1 MVFSGQK
8 FESKLGM
15 KKKRLLITGGSGLLA
30 LNWACALRNTWDVTL
45 GTHRHSVDLADV
57 SVTPMTLDD
66 PALLRAQFEKIS
78 PDLVVHTAGL
88 TSVDRCELF
97 PALAH
102 QANIEIAENVAMA
115 AAMHD
120 AALVHVSTDHLFSGR
135 QSFCNEAALPEPVNY
150 YARTK
155 ALAEKI
161 VMQVNPAALIV
172 RTNFFGWGHASRQ
185 SFTDWLIYNLR
196 AGKKLILFENI
207 YFTPILADTLALAAH
222 ELVEKGVSGVFNLVG
237 DQRLSKYE
245 FALLLADHFFIS
257 ESLLLPHSFDGS
269 ELAAARPHDM
279 SLDNSK
285 ARQVLGRDL
294 GSVPQFLAALSE
306 QESSGRSAELLKSV
320 KPK

>member
-1 MVFSGQK
+1 
-8 FESKLGM
+8 M

-30 LNWACALRNTWDVTL
+30 LNWACALRDTWDITL
-45 GTHRHSVDLADV
+45 GTHQHSVDLV
-57 SVTPMTLDD
+57 GVRVTPMTLDD

-78 PDLVVHTAGL
+78 PDLVVHSAGL
-88 TSVDRCELF
+88 TSVDKCELF

-102 QANIEIAENVAMA
+102 QANIEIAKNVAQSV
-115 AAMHD
+115 AMHG

-135 QSFCNEAALPEPVNY
+135 QSLCTEAEQPDPVNQY
-150 YARTK
+150 GRTK
-155 ALAEKI
+155 ALAETI
-161 VMQVNPAALIV
+161 VMQVNPAAIVV
-172 RTNFFGWGHASRQ
+172 RTNFFGWGHATRQ

-196 AGKKLILFENI
+196 AGKELSLFDNV
-207 YFTPILADTLALAAH
+207 YFTPILADALALAAH

-245 FALLLADHFFIS
+245 FACVLADHFCIP
-257 ESLLLPHSFDGS
+257 ENLLLPHSFDGS
-269 ELAAARPHDM
+269 ELVAARPHDM

-294 GSVPQFLAALSE
+294 GSVPQFLAALRE

>member
-1 MVFSGQK
+1 
-8 FESKLGM
+8 M

-30 LNWACALRNTWDVTL
+30 LNWACALRDTWDVTL
-45 GTHRHSVDLADV
+45 ATHQHSVDLVGVRV
-57 SVTPMTLDD
+57 SPMTLDD

-88 TSVDRCELF
+88 TSVDKCELF

-102 QANIEIAENVAMA
+102 QANIEIARNVAQA
-115 AAMHD
+115 AAMHG
-120 AALVHVSTDHLFSGR
+120 AALVHISTDHLFSGR
-135 QSFCNEAALPEPVNY
+135 QSLCTEAAQPEPVNHY
-150 YARTK
+150 GRTK
-155 ALAEKI
+155 AHAETI
-161 VMQVNPAALIV
+161 VMQVNPAALVV
-172 RTNFFGWGHASRQ
+172 RTNFFGWGHATRQ

-196 AGKKLILFENI
+196 AGKELSLFDNV
-207 YFTPILADTLALAAH
+207 YFTPILADALALAAH

-245 FALLLADHFFIS
+245 FARVLADHFHIP
-257 ESLLLPHSFDGS
+257 ENLLLAHSFDGS
-269 ELAAARPHDM
+269 ELVAARPHDM

-294 GSVPQFLAALSE
+294 GSVPQFLAALRE
-306 QESSGRSAELLKSV
+306 QESSGRSAELLKTV